1 MTGPDS
7 NGSDR
12 TSVATRRVSSN
23 ALPVGTRLGEFEIIG
38 VIGQGGFGI
47 VYLARDHSLGRD
59 VALKEYMPA
68 AFAGRDEYHVTIL
81 SENYAETFML
91 GLQSFVKEAQL
102 LAKFDHSSLV
112 KVYRFWEANG
122 TGYMAMP
129 FYDAPTLKQM
139 LKGDYRAWAD
149 EAWLKSFL
157 GDVLDALQVL
167 HSKQCYHRDI
177 APDNILM
184 LDHSKPVLLDFGAAR
199 RVIGD
204 MTQALTVILKPGFAP
219 IEQYGDMGNFSQG
232 PWTDLYALAAVVYFV
247 ITGKVPPAAMARFV
261 SDSLVPLA
269 SCAAE
274 RFSLPFLQAL
284 DAALNVRPEQRPQNV
299 AQFRAL
305 LGLPAPV
312 VPPVRPALR
321 AAVAAADAGGTT
333 PASTPPSAPQ
343 VTVPTSAPLLTTA
356 PPAVPSDT
364 PPDLP
369 PVDDLDVTVMPPPSG
384 VPLTQPVTE
393 QTVTQQPSAEH
404 SPTQQPITQQPTTQ
418 PPTTQ
423 DSIGQQSIA
432 PQPVAPPARSRRPVV
447 LAGGLALAALAAG
460 MLWPR
465 SEQPAPAPRIAA
477 VVPAPARA
485 VPAKPVAPVAPGC
498 PLKLPDGSAGC
509 PVMVAVAGGTYRMG
523 AMPNDPGAAAE
534 EFGGSAATIAPFHLA
549 ATEVTRQDWQL
560 CVDDGA
566 CKAVGERAASD
577 GKLPVTNV
585 SWDAG
590 QQYIAWLSART
601 GVRYRLP
608 TEAEWEYA
616 ARGPGAARVFP
627 WGDAIGA
634 GNAHCGQCG
643 STLPISAAAPVASFA
658 AHDGLH
664 DMVGNVY
671 EWVED
676 CWYGSHADA
685 PTKPDPKEVAACSRR
700 VQKGGAFDSP
710 EADVRPIARTWGE
723 RAQGDARVG
732 FRLAR

>member
-1 MTGPDS
+1 MTGPHSTD
-7 NGSDR
+7 SDR

-23 ALPVGTRLGEFEIIG
+23 ALPVGTRLGEFEITG

-68 AFAGRDEYHVTIL
+68 AFAGREDHHVTIL

-139 LKGDYRAWAD
+139 LKGDYRSWAD

-157 GDVLDALQVL
+157 SDVLDALQVL

-219 IEQYGDMGNFSQG
+219 IEQYGEMTNVSQG
-232 PWTDLYALAAVVYFV
+232 PWTDLYALAAVIYFV
-247 ITGKVPPAAMARFV
+247 ITGKVPPAAMSRLV

-269 SCAAE
+269 QCATD

-284 DAALNVRPEQRPQNV
+284 DAALNLRPEQRPQSV
-299 AQFRAL
+299 AEFRAM
-305 LGLPAPV
+305 LGLPP
-312 VPPVRPALR
+312 PPVPVPRPAVTP
-321 AAVAAADAGGTT
+321 APAAGGEAPATTPT
-333 PASTPPSAPQ
+333 PASVPRP
-343 VTVPTSAPLLTTA
+343 TVPTSPTA
-356 PPAVPSDT
+356 AS
-364 PPDLP
+364 P
-369 PVDDLDVTVMPPPSG
+369 PVDDLEVTVMPPP
-384 VPLTQPVTE
+384 LL
-393 QTVTQQPSAEH
+393 
-404 SPTQQPITQQPTTQ
+404 
-418 PPTTQ
+418 
-423 DSIGQQSIA
+423 
-432 PQPVAPPARSRRPVV
+432 PPAP
-447 LAGGLALAALAAG
+447 
-460 MLWPR
+460 
-465 SEQPAPAPRIAA
+465 EPAPAPPQPFRPRRTVMLAGGIALAA
-477 VVPAPARA
+477 VAAVLLWRRAPDPAPPRPTVAAPALPARVVQAAPAVPAPAT
-485 VPAKPVAPVAPGC
+485 C
-498 PLKLPDGSAGC
+498 PLSFADGTPAC
-509 PVMVAVAGGTYRMG
+509 PVMVAVAGGQYRLG

-534 EFGGSAATIAPFHLA
+534 EFGGSVVTLAPYRLA
-549 ATEVTRQDWQL
+549 ATELTRREWQL

-566 CKAVGERAASD
+566 CPAAGNAAGD
-577 GKLPVTNV
+577 EGKLPVTNV
-585 SWDAG
+585 SWDAVG
-590 QQYIAWLSART
+590 QYLGWLSGKT
-601 GVRYRLP
+601 GQRYRLP
-608 TEAEWEYA
+608 TEAEWEFA
-616 ARGPGAARVFP
+616 ARGAGAAHVFP
-627 WGDAIGA
+627 WGDEIGA
-634 GNAHCGQCG
+634 GNAHCGQCA
-643 STLPISAAAPVASFA
+643 SPLPITGPVPVASFK
-658 AHDGLH
+658 DQGGLH
-664 DMVGNVY
+664 DMTGNVY

-685 PTKPDPKEVAACSRR
+685 PTKPDPQELAACSRR

-710 EADVRPIARTWGE
+710 EADVRPIARTWGD